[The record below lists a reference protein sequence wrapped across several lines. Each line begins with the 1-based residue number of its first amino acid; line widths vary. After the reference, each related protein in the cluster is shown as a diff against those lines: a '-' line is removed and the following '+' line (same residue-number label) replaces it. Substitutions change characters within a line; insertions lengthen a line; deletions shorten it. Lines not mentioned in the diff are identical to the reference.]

1 MRILRMLVAAAII
14 SVATPALAAGEKTVV
29 VAFPVEADPEKV
41 VLADDLYEKETGYK
55 VEWRKFETGPEALA
69 AIVGGSVQIAY
80 IGSSPISVAATRGL
94 PVKLILQDRIATS
107 EQLIARNGSGIN
119 DPQKDLIGKK
129 IGVPFGSTAHFALLG
144 ALKHWGIKETD
155 VTILNLP
162 PSEIAAAWA
171 RGNID
176 AAYTWAPALTEILRT
191 GKRLTDSAEVGSWG
205 APTFNGYIV
214 LDSFAKSDPDFVQKF
229 FDLTIE
235 ARDDYVKNK
244 WKADSPEVHKISAFL
259 GIRPEDAV
267 EVLGGLIF
275 PSARDLV
282 TADYFGGGTQKAL
295 KSTADFLVEQKKL
308 DAAGD
313 DYSTIVDPTY
323 AKKAA
328 EKGL

>member
-1 MRILRMLVAAAII
+1 MRLVFAAAVLSVAA
-14 SVATPALAAGEKTVV
+14 PALAAGGKSVV
-29 VAFPVEADPEKV
+29 IAFPAEPDPEKTL
-41 VLADDLYEKETGYK
+41 LADNLYEKETGYK

-69 AIVGGSVQIAY
+69 AVVGGSVQIAY

-94 PVKLILQDRIATS
+94 PVKLILQDRIGDA
-107 EQLIARNGSGIN
+107 EELVARNGAGID
-119 DPQKDLIGKK
+119 DPTKDLVGKK

-144 ALKHWGIKETD
+144 ALKHWGLKETD

-191 GKRLTDSAEVGSWG
+191 GKKLTDSAEVGSWG

-214 LDSFAKSDPDFVQKF
+214 ADSFAKNNPEFVQAF
-229 FDLTIE
+229 FDLTIT
-235 ARDDYVKNK
+235 ARDAFVKDK
-244 WKADSPEVHKISAFL
+244 WSANSPEVQKISAFL
-259 GIRPEDAV
+259 GVRPDDAV
-267 EVLGGLIF
+267 AVLNGLAY
-275 PSARDLV
+275 PSAREL
-282 TADYFGGGTQKAL
+282 ASEDYFGGGTQKAI
-295 KSTADFLVEQKKL
+295 KETAEFLHEQKKL
-308 DAAGD
+308 DVVGS
-313 DYSTIVDPTY
+313 DYDTIVDAAY